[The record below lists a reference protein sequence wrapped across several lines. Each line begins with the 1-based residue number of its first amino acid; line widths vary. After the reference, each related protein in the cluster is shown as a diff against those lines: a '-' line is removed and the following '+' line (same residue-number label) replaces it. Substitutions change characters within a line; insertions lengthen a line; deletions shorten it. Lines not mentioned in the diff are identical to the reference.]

1 MSSAETVNGFRD
13 VAAASVADAVDR
25 VVGRRGF
32 MSSRIKAAF
41 PARVAGPATT
51 VLEGPSAGSGPPV
64 HALEA
69 IDQSSE
75 GTVVVIATEDPSAA
89 EDVAVWGGLMTT
101 AASAR
106 GLSGAV
112 LDAGVRDV
120 AESRDIGFPI
130 FSRSV
135 VTSTTVGRYET
146 LARDLPVICGG
157 VLVRPGDIVVGD
169 EDGVVVVPAEHAS
182 DVLSAARDIEEAEKQ
197 MAEEIKRQ
205 RSIIRALQRFG
216 RI

>member
-1 MSSAETVNGFRD
+1 MSSAETVSGFRD

-32 MSSRIKAAF
+32 MSSRIKAVF
-41 PARVAGPATT
+41 PVRVAGPATT
-51 VLEGPSAGSGPPV
+51 VLEGPSRGSGPPV
-64 HALEA
+64 LALEA
-69 IDQSSE
+69 IDQSPE

-182 DVLSAARDIEEAEKQ
+182 DVLAAARDIEEAEKE

-205 RSIIRALQRFG
+205 GSIIRALQRFG